1 MNFIFIFM
9 KCNYCGAVNDDNAHN
24 CRFCGRQLGIPNNNK
39 RSFFTPLKIIGII
52 LIACFVAVGAS
63 LVYVVYF
70 DASAVEIMELNANSA
85 NVLSNQELAGNIP
98 NSNISQQICA
108 YTNNC
113 TPIYKI
119 GTGEAP
125 VTVISAGVHGDQL
138 VPSVAAMRLINYL
151 DGRKINGT
159 VYVIPFTSPKAISQ
173 NTKLTDGVN
182 LNTVADKSGTA
193 SNDVV
198 KLALTNNAT
207 AVGDFHET
215 EIGKNPGKTT
225 IMCSQI
231 PTYGSFQL
239 AEDMSRLS
247 LDTTMTYYVAGV
259 AYDGAVEDVLNL
271 NGTASVTPLVLVS
284 SHGKVHSTAVDES
297 YDQMLALLLANH
309 NLNPDDT
316 YLKLA
321 NADIDGFNF

>member
-1 MNFIFIFM
+1 M

-198 KLALTNNAT
+198 KLALTSNAT

-284 SHGKVHSTAVDES
+284 SHGKVHNTAVDES

>member
-1 MNFIFIFM
+1 M

-24 CRFCGRQLGIPNNNK
+24 CRFCGRQLGIPHNNK
-39 RSFFTPLKIIGII
+39 RSFFTPLKIISII

>member
-1 MNFIFIFM
+1 MR
-9 KCNYCGAVNDDNAHN
+9 CSYCGAMNENNARN
-24 CRFCGRQLGIPNNNK
+24 CRFCGNPLMSPMK
-39 RSFFTPLKIIGII
+39 KKSSFTPLKIISLI
-52 LIACFVAVGAS
+52 LIACVVAIGAG
-63 LVYVVYF
+63 LVYVIYF
-70 DASAVEIMELNANSA
+70 DNSPVEIMELNANGA
-85 NVLSNQELAGNIP
+85 NVLSNTELAGNIP
-98 NSNISQQICA
+98 NSNISQNICA
-108 YTNNC
+108 YTSNC
-113 TPIYKI
+113 TPVYKI

-138 VPSVAAMRLINYL
+138 VPSVAAMKLINYL

-198 KLALTNNAT
+198 KLALSSNAT

-225 IMCSQI
+225 IMCSQV

-239 AEDMSRLS
+239 AEDMSMLS

-271 NGTASVTPLVLVS
+271 NGTASVTPLVVVS
-284 SHGKVHSTAVDES
+284 SHGKVHSSAVDES
-297 YDQMLALLLANH
+297 YDQMLALLLVNH
-309 NLNPDDT
+309 NLNPDDG
-316 YLKLA
+316 YMKLA

>member
-1 MNFIFIFM
+1 M
-9 KCNYCGAVNDDNAHN
+9 KCRYCGAINDDNARN
-24 CRFCGRQLGIPNNNK
+24 CRFCGNQLIYTPEK
-39 RSFFTPLKIIGII
+39 KSFFTPLKVICLI
-52 LIACFVAVGAS
+52 LIACIIAVGAS
-63 LVYVVYF
+63 FIYVVYF
-70 DASAVEIMELNANSA
+70 DTSPVEIMELNSNSA
-85 NVLSNQELAGNIP
+85 NVLSNSEIAANIP
-98 NSNISQQICA
+98 NSNISQQMCA

-113 TPIYKI
+113 TPVYKI
-119 GTGEAP
+119 GTGESP

-151 DGRKINGT
+151 NGRKINGT

-182 LNTVADKSGTA
+182 LNTVADESGTA

-198 KLALTNNAT
+198 KLALNNNAS

-215 EIGKNPGKTT
+215 EVGKNPGKTT
-225 IMCSQI
+225 IMCSQV
-231 PTYGSFQL
+231 PTYASFQL
-239 AEDMSRLS
+239 AEDMSMLS

-271 NGTASVTPLVLVS
+271 NGTASVTPLVVVS
-284 SHGKVHSTAVDES
+284 SHGTVYDSAVDES
-297 YDQMLALLLANH
+297 YDQMLALLLVNH
-309 NLNPDDT
+309 NLNPDDA

>member
-1 MNFIFIFM
+1 M
-9 KCNYCGAVNDDNAHN
+9 KCKVCGAVNDNTARH
-24 CRFCGRQLGIPNNNK
+24 CRYCGNPLGMQPVNK
-39 RSFFTPLKIIGII
+39 KSSFSPLKAI
-52 LIACFVAVGAS
+52 LLILLICVIAVGAS
-63 LVYVVYF
+63 LVYVLYL
-70 DASAVEIMELNANSA
+70 DTSPVEIMELNSNSA
-85 NVLSNQELAGNIP
+85 NILENSEIANNIP
-98 NSNISQQICA
+98 NSNISRVICN

-119 GTGEAP
+119 GDGNAP

-159 VYVIPFTSPKAISQ
+159 VYVIPFTSPGAISK
-173 NTKLTDGVN
+173 NTKLSNGVN
-182 LNTVADKSGTA
+182 LNTVADESGTA

-198 KLALTNNAT
+198 KLAISSNAT

-215 EIGKNPGKTT
+215 EVGKNPGKTT
-225 IMCSQI
+225 IMCSQV

-239 AEDMSRLS
+239 AEDMSQLS
-247 LDTTMTYYVAGV
+247 LDTTMTYYVAGI

-271 NGTASVTPLVLVS
+271 NGTPSVTPLVVVS
-284 SHGKVHSTAVDES
+284 SHGKVHSSAVDES
-297 YDQMLALLLANH
+297 YDQMLALLLVNH
-309 NLNPDDT
+309 NLNPDDP

>member
-1 MNFIFIFM
+1 M
-9 KCNYCGAVNDDNAHN
+9 K
-24 CRFCGRQLGIPNNNK
+24 K
-39 RSFFTPLKIIGII
+39 KSSFSPLKIIGLLLLLCII
-52 LIACFVAVGAS
+52 AVGAS
-63 LVYVVYF
+63 FIYVVYF
-70 DASAVEIMELNANSA
+70 DTSPVEIIELNHNSA
-85 NVLSNQELAGNIP
+85 NVLSNSELAGNIP
-98 NSNISQQICA
+98 NSNISQEICA

-113 TPIYKI
+113 TPVYKI
-119 GTGEAP
+119 GTGEDP
-125 VTVISAGVHGDQL
+125 VTVICAGVHGDQL

-182 LNTVADKSGTA
+182 LNTVADESGSA

-198 KLALTNNAT
+198 KLALSSNAS

-239 AEDMSRLS
+239 AEDMSKLS
-247 LDTTMTYYVAGV
+247 LDTTMTYNVAGV

-271 NGTASVTPLVLVS
+271 NGTASVTPLVVVS
-284 SHGKVHSTAVDES
+284 GHGKVYSSAVDES
-297 YDQMLALLLANH
+297 YDQMLALLLVNH

-321 NADIDGFNF
+321 NADMDGFNF

>member
-198 KLALTNNAT
+198 KLALTSNAT

-284 SHGKVHSTAVDES
+284 SHGKVHNTAVDES

>member
-52 LIACFVAVGAS
+52 LIACFVALGAS
-63 LVYVVYF
+63 VVYVVYF

-198 KLALTNNAT
+198 KLALTSNAT